1 MCRDEN
7 VWPLAL
13 LLLLL
18 LLLFFFQRLRQTV
31 LSRASSKNH
40 VEDVAEETEMAVR
53 AELAFGGVELLD
65 GISTSASTA
74 RKRQL
79 QKPASDEV
87 EIVGEVAGG
96 GGTPLAKEE
105 GNASVVVVDLAAPNS
120 CADGIL
126 RRVRNTCGYG
136 LSAN

>member
-1 MCRDEN
+1 M
-7 VWPLAL
+7 
-13 LLLLL
+13 
-18 LLLFFFQRLRQTV
+18 

-65 GISTSASTA
+65 GISTSASASTA

-79 QKPASDEV
+79 QRPGSDDV
-87 EIVGEVAGG
+87 EIVGEVAG

-105 GNASVVVVDLAAPNS
+105 GNGNGSVVGDLAVPNL
-120 CADGIL
+120 CVDGTL
-126 RRVRNTCGYG
+126 RRVRTTRCYG
-136 LSAN
+136 LFRI